1 MAAVADHYLS
11 SVKITI
17 TYQAPMTKMMR
28 MMVLMM
34 KEASLMHQPFV
45 SWLQCYLSRY
55 HTCNPHSPV
64 ASPSPLGAAV
74 ELASVEQLITVRI
87 FPYCIGLDDTRWLP
101 TEDQFGAYEDIA
113 CANRAYEP
121 TASHEQMNHSH
132 TPPQGQFHP
141 PALK

>member
-87 FPYCIGLDDTRWLP
+87 FPYCIGLDDTPWLA
-101 TEDQFGAYEDIA
+101 TEDRFGAYKDIA

-121 TASHEQMNHSH
+121 TVSHEPTNGSH
-132 TPPQGQFHP
+132 TTPQGQFHP
-141 PALK
+141 PASK